1 MNYQILNKT
10 DKDVRFAGQTVPAKS
25 SVCIHASFVSAKD
38 LEEIDI
44 NENINLNG
52 NIVSFGNP
60 FPKEE
65 LPKEELPK
73 EELPKKTRGRTKK
86 ENNK

>member
-25 SVCIHASFVSAKD
+25 SVCIHASFVSAED
-38 LEEIDI
+38 LK
-44 NENINLNG
+44 NVTLKG
-52 NIVSFGNP
+52 NIVYF
-60 FPKEE
+60 E
-65 LPKEELPK
+65 

-86 ENNK
+86 EDNK